1 MKTRSGAWLI
11 ICCRKDRSLLLAR
24 RSKHVRKPNLW
35 NFFGGCLDD
44 GESPEEAVVREL
56 WEEARIRVSARDVVK
71 LGRRRL
77 HEPGRNIVRE
87 LHFYLFSTD
96 KKPRP
101 KLNREHS
108 DYAWFSYDALPNKL
122 NRPTELAV
130 NLGIVRQSMRFLHQ
144 LGIG

>member
-11 ICCRKDRSLLLAR
+11 ICCRKDGSLLLAR

-44 GESPEEAVVREL
+44 GESPEEAVIREL